1 MEEHRYG
8 LLGKDIDYSFS
19 RNYFKEKFRA
29 EKIFNTSYENFDFQ
43 SLDDDFG
50 RFLTETSIAG
60 MNVTIPYKEEVIAFL
75 DELDPVARDIG
86 AVNTVRFSEGK
97 MKGFNTD
104 AYGFDMAIS
113 SMLKPEMQAALI
125 LGTGGASKAVAYVLN
140 KRGIQVTFAS
150 RNPKSTDQISY
161 DELLDQGFGP
171 IKIIVNAS
179 PIGTYPQITDKP
191 KLPYD
196 LIKEDF
202 VLFDLIYNPEETA
215 FLFEGKIRGAQVKN
229 GYEMLVHQA
238 EKAWEIWNK

>member
-1 MEEHRYG
+1 MQKHRYG

-19 RNYFKEKFRA
+19 RNYFKNKFQA
-29 EKIFNTSYENFDFQ
+29 ERITNATYENFDFQ
-43 SLDDDFG
+43 SLGDDFE
-50 RFLTETSIAG
+50 RFLTKSELAG
-60 MNVTIPYKEEVIAFL
+60 MNVTIPYKEEVIPFL
-75 DELDPVARDIG
+75 DELDQDAQEIG
-86 AVNTVRFSEGK
+86 AVNTIRFKEGA

-104 AYGFDMAIS
+104 AYGFDMAVS
-113 SMLKPEMQAALI
+113 PLLKPEMKSALI

-150 RNPKSTDQISY
+150 RNPDSPNQISY

-179 PIGTYPQITDKP
+179 PIGTFPQVFEKP

-202 VLFDLIYNPEETA
+202 VLFDLIYNPEVTA
-215 FLFEGKIRGAQVKN
+215 FLQEGKSRGAQIKN

>member
-1 MEEHRYG
+1 MQKHRYG

-19 RNYFKEKFRA
+19 RNYFKNKFQA
-29 EKIFNTSYENFDFQ
+29 ERITNATYENFDFQ
-43 SLDDDFG
+43 SLGDDFE
-50 RFLTETSIAG
+50 RFLTESELAG
-60 MNVTIPYKEEVIAFL
+60 MNVTIPYKEEVIPFL
-75 DELDPVARDIG
+75 DELDQAAQEIG
-86 AVNTVRFSEGK
+86 AVNTIRFMEGA

-104 AYGFDMAIS
+104 AFGFEMAIS
-113 SMLKPEMQAALI
+113 PLLKPEMKSALI

-140 KRGIQVTFAS
+140 KRGIQVTFVS
-150 RNPKSTDQISY
+150 RNPDSPNQISY

-179 PIGTYPQITDKP
+179 PIGTFPKVFEKP

-196 LIKEDF
+196 LIQDDF
-202 VLFDLIYNPEETA
+202 VLFDLIYNPEVTA
-215 FLFEGKIRGAQVKN
+215 FLQEGKSRGAQIKN